1 MNTLAYRREI
11 DEAVDAANYAIKCL
25 RKAHDELNGAKN
37 WGIVDILGG
46 GMLTTFLKRNKMNN
60 AESDIAEAKRAMQV
74 FQKELYDVDTRFQ
87 LDLNTSDFLAFA
99 DYFFDGVVADF
110 LVQSQIKKTQ
120 REILLAI
127 KKIEELRNQLLVL

>member
-60 AESDIAEAKRAMQV
+60 AESDIAVLLKIIGHAHLMQIIIAGIEVEA
-74 FQKELYDVDTRFQ
+74 D
-87 LDLNTSDFLAFA
+87 DF
-99 DYFFDGVVADF
+99 
-110 LVQSQIKKTQ
+110 IC
-120 REILLAI
+120 
-127 KKIEELRNQLLVL
+127 

>member
-1 MNTLAYRREI
+1 M
-11 DEAVDAANYAIKCL
+11 
-25 RKAHDELNGAKN
+25 
-37 WGIVDILGG
+37 
-46 GMLTTFLKRNKMNN
+46 
-60 AESDIAEAKRAMQV
+60 
-74 FQKELYDVDTRFQ
+74 DTRFQ
-87 LDLNTSDFLAFA
+87 LDLNTSDFLTFA

>member
-1 MNTLAYRREI
+1 
-11 DEAVDAANYAIKCL
+11 
-25 RKAHDELNGAKN
+25 
-37 WGIVDILGG
+37 
-46 GMLTTFLKRNKMNN
+46 MNN

-87 LDLNTSDFLAFA
+87 LDLNTSDFLTFA

-120 REILLAI
+120 RKILLAI